1 MQEYKL
7 GQVEGAEK
15 PKETAPKEVNK
26 IEVEHEIVKP
36 TAKKKV
42 ISKK

>member
-15 PKETAPKEVNK
+15 PKETAPKEV
-26 IEVEHEIVKP
+26 EATETVKVAP
-36 TAKKKV
+36 KKK
-42 ISKK
+42 SLPK

>member
-15 PKETAPKEVNK
+15 PKETAPQEETV
-26 IEVEHEIVKP
+26 VEEVKP
-36 TAKKKV
+36 TAKKK
-42 ISKK
+42 STPKTS